1 MTTKRPPY
9 EIMTVATLLAGFIA
23 ALRGNVWSTVAVF
36 ILAAA
41 TVIMYLA
48 KLSIDPNGTIKQE
61 QHEQDLND
69 LRVVVEDLVYNK
81 RDAEETRYLKH
92 LEDYKLDGTHRP
104 DGNLGVQVDE
114 ADKDEY
120 LD

>member
-48 KLSIDPNGTIKQE
+48 RLSIDPNGTIKQE
-61 QHEQDLND
+61 QHEQDMND
-69 LRVVVEDLVYNK
+69 LRTIVEDIAADK
-81 RDAEETRYLKH
+81 KDAEETRYLKH

-104 DGNLGVQVDE
+104 DVGSSDKVDE

>member
-48 KLSIDPNGTIKQE
+48 RLNIDPNGTIKQE
-61 QHEQDLND
+61 QHEQDVNE
-69 LRVVVEDLVYNK
+69 LRTIVEDIAADK
-81 RDAEETRYLKH
+81 KDAEETRYLKH

-104 DGNLGVQVDE
+104 DGDLSARVDE
-114 ADKDEY
+114 ADKNEY

>member
-23 ALRGNVWSTVAVF
+23 ALRGNVWSTIVVF

-48 KLSIDPNGTIKQE
+48 RLGIDPNGTIEQE
-61 QHEQDLND
+61 QHEQDLNS
-69 LRVVVEDLVYNK
+69 LRDR
-81 RDAEETRYLKH
+81 RDAEDTYCYLK
-92 LEDYKLDGTHRP
+92 LLKDYRLDGTHRP
-104 DGNLGVQVDE
+104 DGDLNVKVDE
-114 ADKDEY
+114 TDKDEY

>member
-36 ILAAA
+36 VLAAA
-41 TVIMYLA
+41 AVIMYLA
-48 KLSIDPNGTIKQE
+48 RLSIDPNGTIKQE
-61 QHEQDLND
+61 QHEQDLSDIRELIEDVMSYKKAEND
-69 LRVVVEDLVYNK
+69 TEFLMS
-81 RDAEETRYLKH
+81 LK
-92 LEDYKLDGTHRP
+92 DCKLDGTHLP
-104 DGNLGVQVDE
+104 EDPIE
-114 ADKDEY
+114 KSDEY